1 MATRI
6 NTRFDLLDRNKSA
19 LQARLTMKAGA
30 DIEIASRQAYVLFAD
45 LAHISPETQE
55 LNLSRKIIE
64 HVARAHQAH
73 AIKYPANALQQK
85 LSKPV
90 EEFVTARVTLKT
102 EIRECDASIKSL
114 LRLWEPTNAK
124 TAE

>member
-1 MATRI
+1 VQISRTP
-6 NTRFDLLDRNKSA
+6 
-19 LQARLTMKAGA
+19 AGKRTSIFE
-30 DIEIASRQAYVLFAD
+30 DQLEYILK
-45 LAHISPETQE
+45 TQE
-55 LNLSRKIIE
+55 LNLSRKITE
-64 HVARAHQAH
+64 HVARASKGH
-73 AIKYPANALQQK
+73 AVKYPADALQQK

-114 LRLWEPTNAK
+114 LRLWESTNAK